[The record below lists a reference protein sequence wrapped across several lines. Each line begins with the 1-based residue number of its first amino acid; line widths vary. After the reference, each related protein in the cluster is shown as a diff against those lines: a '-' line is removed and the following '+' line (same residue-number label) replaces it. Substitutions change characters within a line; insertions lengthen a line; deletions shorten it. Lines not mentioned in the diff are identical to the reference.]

1 MNIIVSKDNLQSSF
15 DDIILNNT
23 FGLDTE
29 TEGLQPYNGD
39 RIFSIIIST
48 YAANYYFNF
57 NKNAPEENQ
66 LDRKK
71 VLSFLARLL
80 RDEDNTFYIA
90 NAKFD
95 LHFLH
100 VENVGISFR
109 ARIICV
115 LSMARLVHNQ
125 LPSYSLA
132 AIGELIGVPKDD
144 TVEKYISKHKLY
156 TLVNVGKKKP
166 RKDKHFDKV
175 PFNIIVPYGCRDGA
189 CVFAAVF
196 YVMNRLKEINKEQT
210 AIGLPSNVPLVEN
223 EIQLTKTL
231 FKMES
236 IGVKIDRAYC
246 EEALEYEEEQYTEA
260 MNKFYAFTD
269 GIEFEDSAKCFKL
282 AFKKLGLTP
291 GITDKGN
298 PSYSEE
304 NLPDNELTKII
315 LQYRKHFKR
324 AGTYFKNYL
333 ILADDNDVIHCN
345 FRQGGAATGRLSSN
359 NPNLQNVPKRGED
372 NSKYPVRRA
381 FIPRPDHMFLMVDWD
396 QMEYRLM
403 VDVANETQ
411 LIKQVNEGLDVHQ
424 AAANLLNDPRE
435 PAKNL
440 NFMLLYGGGAQ
451 KLADKLGITLVKA
464 KLLKAK
470 YFRTLRQVQKL
481 IKDIIQTS
489 KNRGYITNW
498 FGRRLLTVRGKEY
511 AMPNH
516 YIQGGCA
523 DVAKIAMNKVDDYIV
538 NEDINMLL
546 TVHDELI
553 FELPIKSYA
562 NIPMGIKHI
571 MENTYPHKHL
581 QLTAGIEYSET
592 DWFNKRKY

>member
-1 MNIIVSKDNLQSSF
+1 MARIKVSIDSLDEAMF
-15 DDIILNNT
+15 ELECHGVFAI
-23 FGLDTE
+23 DTE
-29 TEGLQPYNGD
+29 TTGLMPYNGD
-39 RIFSIIIST
+39 RIFSIIVST
-48 YAANYYFNF
+48 YKDDFYFNY
-57 NKNAPEENQ
+57 NTNAPAEYI
-66 LDRKK
+66 LPRKTIK
-71 VLSFLARLL
+71 RFRNLIANP
-80 RDEDNTFYIA
+80 DNIIYMH

-95 LHFLH
+95 MHMFH
-100 VENVGISFR
+100 VEQLGFR
-109 ARIICV
+109 FGAKIICTEAM
-115 LSMARLVHNQ
+115 SRLVHNQ
-125 LPSYSLA
+125 LPNYKLSTL
-132 AIGELIGVPKDD
+132 GELIGFPKDD
-144 TVEKYISKHKLY
+144 TVDKYISKHKLY

-175 PFNIIVPYGCRDGA
+175 PYEIMSEYGLTDGR
-189 CVFAAVF
+189 VTFQLGF
-196 YVMNRLKEINKEQT
+196 YCDVRLKEINKEQT

-282 AFKKLGLTP
+282 AFEKLGLTP

-315 LQYRKHFKR
+315 LQYRKHYKR

-424 AAANLLNDPRE
+424 AAANLLNEPRE

-451 KLADKLGITLVKA
+451 KLADKLGITLAKA

-523 DVAKIAMNKVDDYIV
+523 DVAKLAMNKIDDYIAT
-538 NEDINMLL
+538 EDIVMLL
-546 TVHDELI
+546 TVHDEFI

-581 QLTAGIEYSET
+581 ALTAGIEYSET